1 MTEVLGAP
9 RSSRCGARCVP
20 GWCRCGAICGAAVE
34 SDGVIG
40 EPSPRHPEA
49 KQASAAA
56 AQFERCAALEPLEKH
71 TAKLIE
77 ERQAILEWKLL
88 DIAGESFLPRFKEL
102 EEEIARNEKI
112 LAG

>member
-1 MTEVLGAP
+1 M
-9 RSSRCGARCVP
+9 
-20 GWCRCGAICGAAVE
+20 E

-40 EPSPRHPEA
+40 EPSPRYPEA